1 VRVFGPPS
9 IKKLEEARDVAGL
22 IEALQSEKTG
32 RRLDAIQAM
41 GRLSDPQAGS
51 ALVDALTD
59 ASVRDAAAASLLVMA
74 PQVMDVL
81 VLTLRQANPLAE
93 VASADPAVRAQ
104 VAAILGFAGDERA
117 VEPLAGALDDVDEV
131 GQAAVRA
138 LSSLGNPGGVEP
150 LCAALTR
157 YGVPAVDA
165 LGELGDARAT
175 GAIVE
180 WVMPQSQVRR
190 DPNDAAAAIRAL
202 GKIGPSAVVLPFIR
216 RVANS
221 FPGPDTPNGDI
232 IQAAVT
238 DAEASLGV
246 AVERGESGGD

>member
-1 VRVFGPPS
+1 MRLFGPPS
-9 IKKLEEARDVAGL
+9 IKKLEETRDVAGL
-22 IEALQSEKTG
+22 IEALQADKTG
-32 RRLDAIQAM
+32 RRLDAIEAL
-41 GRLSDPQAGS
+41 GRLGDPQAGP
-51 ALVDALTD
+51 ALIEALQDEAT
-59 ASVRDAAAASLLVMA
+59 RDAAAASLLVMA

-81 VLTLRQANPLAE
+81 VMTLRQANPMAE
-93 VASADPAVRAQ
+93 AASANPAVRAQ
-104 VAAILGFAGDERA
+104 VAAILGFTGDERA
-117 VEPLAGALDDVDEV
+117 VEPLAGALADVDEV
-131 GQAAVRA
+131 GEAAVHA

-150 LCAALTR
+150 LSAALIR
-157 YGVPAVDA
+157 HGVPAIDA
-165 LGELGDARAT
+165 LGELGDPRAT

-202 GKIGPSAVVLPFIR
+202 GRIGPSEVVVPFIR

-221 FPGPDTPNGDI
+221 FPGPGSPNGDI

-246 AVERGESGGD
+246 SVELGRAG